1 MSTLATIN
9 EEQSLKLAFYAMD
22 RSASDMTAIEL
33 INFSFLRGEQHMN
46 LWTAFKRNVSPE
58 TLNEIAEREFEDI
71 I

>member
-1 MSTLATIN
+1 
-9 EEQSLKLAFYAMD
+9 MD

-46 LWTAFKRNVSPE
+46 LWGAFKRNVTPE